1 MRQIFLPSYK
11 RGNRLVKVREFSR
24 RQSWKERPCIR
35 AQGCVTWVGALCT
48 VQSEESGVEDRGAW
62 RCAGITTCCTP
73 AISGTRASIHTRDW
87 VPASG
92 PPGTHSSLSAGN
104 GQTEAWRGK
113 DVSQT
118 LLFHGTSSLSLV
130 FWTIHVNI
138 THHSMTLHQCSMIR
152 WGVPGEAILS
162 PENHSL

>member
-1 MRQIFLPSYK
+1 MLPSIFLPSKQPNETDIFALLQK
-11 RGNRLVKVREFSR
+11 RKQRLVKVREFSR
-24 RQSWKERPCIR
+24 RQPWKERPCIW

-48 VQSEESGVEDRGAW
+48 MQSEESGVEDQGAW

-92 PPGTHSSLSAGN
+92 PPGTHSSLSAGD

-113 DVSQT
+113 DVFQDC
-118 LLFHGTSSLSLV
+118 SLSWHIFLV
-130 FWTIHVNI
+130 
-138 THHSMTLHQCSMIR
+138 L
-152 WGVPGEAILS
+152 GVLDNPC
-162 PENHSL
+162 